1 MFPRKAKYQREGAH
15 PVQISGR
22 GDPFRSN
29 TRAALSFEDEK
40 PNWGYPSRSNNSDGL
55 SKGKKGK
62 GRKKGETGKKGKIG
76 KIGKIGNIGKIG
88 KKGKNG
94 V

>member
-29 TRAALSFEDEK
+29 TRAALSFESK
-40 PNWGYPSRSNNSDGL
+40 RKTNWGYPSRSNNSDGL

-62 GRKKGETGKKGKIG
+62 ERKKGEKGKKG